1 MSKKEKQPQLHDRFM
16 KSVLSEASQVREFL
30 QRLLPPPLSAQLDLD
45 TLQIER
51 TSFLAGQLREVFS
64 DALFR
69 VQLKGA
75 GKKECLVSILLEH
88 KSYPEKYVSVQILTY
103 LATGYYAQVHEE
115 KVRSLRPILP
125 FLFHHG
131 RNRWTFRPLHGLF
144 GSQYAGFLEYVPRF
158 EMIYTDL
165 SAVPV
170 EEINATTQAWL
181 RTTLL
186 TQKYSH
192 NPTALLA
199 HFKDIFQ
206 VALASTGRNF
216 FRELIVYYLLL
227 THIEPSQ
234 FKTMLKEVTTE
245 EEYLE
250 ALAVHDSIVGEWEE
264 RGYHK
269 GLHEGID
276 RARRETIQM
285 GYANGVPLATL
296 CLLTGYSEAQVL
308 QIIEMNGQAGN
319 IEN

>member
-1 MSKKEKQPQLHDRFM
+1 M
-16 KSVLSEASQVREFL
+16 
-30 QRLLPPPLSAQLDLD
+30 
-45 TLQIER
+45 
-51 TSFLAGQLREVFS
+51 
-64 DALFR
+64 
-69 VQLKGA
+69 
-75 GKKECLVSILLEH
+75 
-88 KSYPEKYVSVQILTY
+88 
-103 LATGYYAQVHEE
+103 
-115 KVRSLRPILP
+115 
-125 FLFHHG
+125 
-131 RNRWTFRPLHGLF
+131 
-144 GSQYAGFLEYVPRF
+144 PRF

-206 VALASTGRNF
+206 VALATTGRNF

-234 FKTMLKEVTTE
+234 FKAMLKEVTTE